1 MSTHNIC
8 FRGEIT
14 KNDMWIPLLS
24 GAMTGTHMLH
34 QDLCC
39 FVYNMTLNSRHAE

>member
-14 KNDMWIPLLS
+14 IIFLDVFVFRSLERIIMKS
-24 GAMTGTHMLH
+24 GTDIQNAKES
-34 QDLCC
+34 
-39 FVYNMTLNSRHAE
+39 FVHKIRQSR